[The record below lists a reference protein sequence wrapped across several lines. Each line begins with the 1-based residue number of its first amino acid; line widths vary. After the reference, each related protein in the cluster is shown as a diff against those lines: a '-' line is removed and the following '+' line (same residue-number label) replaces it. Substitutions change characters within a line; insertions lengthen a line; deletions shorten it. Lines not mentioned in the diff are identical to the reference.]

1 MTGPELATIEV
12 EPRER
17 ATLVRVRGEV
27 DLSNAERLQDELSA
41 RVGETPWLV
50 LDLSACDYL
59 DSAGLSA
66 IASIHARCRARG
78 AQLRIVV
85 PTPAATVARLLSIT
99 GMDEVLQVD
108 RSVDEA
114 LALADAAGG

>member
-1 MTGPELATIEV
+1 MGAELATFES
-12 EPRER
+12 ERLER
-17 ATLVRVRGEV
+17 ATVVRIRGEV
-27 DLSNAERLQDELSA
+27 DLSNAERLHDELVA

-59 DSAGLSA
+59 DSAGLSV
-66 IASIHARCRARG
+66 IARIHARCRARG

-85 PTPAATVARLLSIT
+85 PTSAATVERLLAIT
-99 GMDEVLQVD
+99 GMDEILQVD

-114 LALADAAGG
+114 LALADAAG